1 VFRIFARR
9 IRERFFSCI
18 RALEKTDS
26 RPDYIPISD
35 NPDPNRRLP
44 VEQCVTPGFAI
55 MGLCCL
61 LIDTLQSFQPQDRDW
76 LKRII
81 ESVRIRFGRGQT
93 VKDFTEFLRRGFGNA
108 FSDPKIAKK
117 FAQGVRHGI
126 FHRAETRRWNIR
138 RNEPKDQ
145 ILERVGS
152 RYILNRSLFLR
163 ALRKEYASY
172 LKDLRNPRNTELRE
186 EFLRRMNKIVSQC

>member
-1 VFRIFARR
+1 MKPSAQVQI
-9 IRERFFSCI
+9 C
-18 RALEKTDS
+18 
-26 RPDYIPISD
+26 
-35 NPDPNRRLP
+35 
-44 VEQCVTPGFAI
+44 
-55 MGLCCL
+55 
-61 LIDTLQSFQPQDRDW
+61 
-76 LKRII
+76 
-81 ESVRIRFGRGQT
+81 
-93 VKDFTEFLRRGFGNA
+93 RGFGHKDWKELSRNLKKTA
-108 FSDPKIAKK
+108 GPPSEPKIAKK

-186 EFLRRMNKIVSQC
+186 EFLRRMNKIVS